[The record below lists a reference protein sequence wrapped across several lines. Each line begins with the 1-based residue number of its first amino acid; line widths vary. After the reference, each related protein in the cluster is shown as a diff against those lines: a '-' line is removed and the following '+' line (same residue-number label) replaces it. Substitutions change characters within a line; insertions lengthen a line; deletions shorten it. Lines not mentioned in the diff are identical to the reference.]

1 MRPAQARVAP
11 SRPAGAPPGDLYL
24 LFDSSE
30 FHFDADE
37 DSRPVAD
44 LIVPTATWEATA
56 NLRIMVGVESRPGHG
71 DQALVAEV
79 SEIASTHNCPPPREP
94 GVAWSDGVTVK
105 DIGPYLE
112 VSIYFPGG
120 DLDEFAGLLVTDDLE
135 FRPEPSTRSEDELNA
150 QFADVNGRTQISP
163 SEVEAGSTCVLN
175 GTYTV
180 GRRGL
185 AVDDE
190 IIFLVPNNGWSPPQ
204 IREATGE
211 GYLTIHNTGRALAEI
226 TDVFRPGQSRFSEY
240 WRIHVAI
247 RQEKMR
253 AGDQITVVYGDR
265 SRQGPGTIAPIVPQV
280 LDERTPRQRETLLP
294 PLTVVTD
301 RLGIGRLTLTAKHR
315 RHSMTVVAGEI
326 SKFLV
331 IAPSHALVGLP
342 HTVNVIGVDDFN
354 NPASPPFRGAVRV
367 EIEGSPDEP
376 IFRETFA
383 GSDSGSRS
391 VTWIPKLAGTMIV
404 KVDDT
409 TGRTGASNPILCLS
423 EPPSETVYWGDPHC
437 FTQYSEGLANT
448 AETLQFAKNVAFLDF
463 CAATDAGNMMS
474 RRQWARAQRDADRAN
489 VDGEFVSFVG
499 YQWSDAPGPGEQRQV
514 GARTIVTSAA
524 SLPLRKGYRP
534 GNSLAEVLDEISSS
548 DRNAV
553 VFANHPI
560 LDASW
565 EQHTGGEESAV
576 EIYSSYGSS
585 ERRGDG
591 PSMHLEG
598 SGISVDEIL
607 ATGSRVTFLGCSAGY
622 EGSPG
627 LSSEEHNVRS
637 LHPWRPFRG
646 GLTAVVADDLT
657 REALMKAIKRGRT
670 YVTTGH
676 RTIIDFHMN
685 NATIGDD
692 IEMPLSERRNFHVS
706 VTSECDIR
714 RVEIIRNGEPV
725 ISQSAVST
733 QHVINWEDRA
743 RKDPVDY
750 YYLRVSCWDGGM
762 AWTSPIWVRTPGR
775 ATGRPSPSTSSTSK
789 LRPSVERRQ

>member
-1 MRPAQARVAP
+1 MNASNSSKDTLGDEGTRPARSALRPAQARVAP

-265 SRQGPGTIAPIVPQV
+265 SRQGP
-280 LDERTPRQRETLLP
+280 ERS
-294 PLTVVTD
+294 
-301 RLGIGRLTLTAKHR
+301 HR
-315 RHSMTVVAGEI
+315 S
-326 SKFLV
+326 
-331 IAPSHALVGLP
+331 
-342 HTVNVIGVDDFN
+342 
-354 NPASPPFRGAVRV
+354 FRR
-367 EIEGSPDEP
+367 
-376 IFRETFA
+376 
-383 GSDSGSRS
+383 
-391 VTWIPKLAGTMIV
+391 
-404 KVDDT
+404 
-409 TGRTGASNPILCLS
+409 
-423 EPPSETVYWGDPHC
+423 YW
-437 FTQYSEGLANT
+437 
-448 AETLQFAKNVAFLDF
+448 
-463 CAATDAGNMMS
+463 
-474 RRQWARAQRDADRAN
+474 
-489 VDGEFVSFVG
+489 
-499 YQWSDAPGPGEQRQV
+499 
-514 GARTIVTSAA
+514 TSA
-524 SLPLRKGYRP
+524 P
-534 GNSLAEVLDEISSS
+534 
-548 DRNAV
+548 
-553 VFANHPI
+553 
-560 LDASW
+560 
-565 EQHTGGEESAV
+565 
-576 EIYSSYGSS
+576 
-585 ERRGDG
+585 RGRG
-591 PSMHLEG
+591 K
-598 SGISVDEIL
+598 
-607 ATGSRVTFLGCSAGY
+607 RCFR
-622 EGSPG
+622 
-627 LSSEEHNVRS
+627 RS
-637 LHPWRPFRG
+637 L
-646 GLTAVVADDLT
+646 
-657 REALMKAIKRGRT
+657 
-670 YVTTGH
+670 
-676 RTIIDFHMN
+676 
-685 NATIGDD
+685 
-692 IEMPLSERRNFHVS
+692 S
-706 VTSECDIR
+706 
-714 RVEIIRNGEPV
+714 
-725 ISQSAVST
+725 
-733 QHVINWEDRA
+733 
-743 RKDPVDY
+743 
-750 YYLRVSCWDGGM
+750 
-762 AWTSPIWVRTPGR
+762 
-775 ATGRPSPSTSSTSK
+775 
-789 LRPSVERRQ
+789 